1 MREYELTFII
11 QPEIS
16 DEGISATCEKLEGI
30 LESQGAHKLFY
41 DDMGKRRL
49 GYPIRRFQKGHY
61 LTLFFLDEGKAVSE
75 LERWLKFDDSI
86 LRYLTV
92 LGNERVADVEARKSE
107 AAELERQRVE
117 RAAERAA
124 REAEDAARAAEEAA
138 EAGRRAEAASAAA
151 AAAAS
156 QEAAS
161 EPSPEASSEPA
172 AEASP
177 EPAQKAATEPAQK
190 AATEPAEEAA
200 ASDEAQASDGGE
212 AGAAAPDTDPSDA
225 KASVTKE
232 G

>member
-1 MREYELTFII
+1 VREYELTFII

-16 DEGISATCEKLEGI
+16 DEGITATCEKLEGI

-61 LTLFFLDEGKAVSE
+61 LTLFFMDEGKAVTE
-75 LERWLKFDDSI
+75 LERSLKFDDSI

-107 AAELERQRVE
+107 GADLERQRVE

-124 REAEDAARAAEEAA
+124 REAEDAARAVEEAA
-138 EAGRRAEAASAAA
+138 AAGRQAEAASAAA
-151 AAAAS
+151 AEAAA
-156 QEAAS
+156 QEPAS
-161 EPSPEASSEPA
+161 EPSHAAASEPA
-172 AEASP
+172 AEVPP
-177 EPAQKAATEPAQK
+177 EPAQKAASEPAAEAAESDK
-190 AATEPAEEAA
+190 AQASDGEGAEAA
-200 ASDEAQASDGGE
+200 ASD
-212 AGAAAPDTDPSDA
+212 TDESDA
-225 KASVTKE
+225 EASVAKE